1 MDETL
6 NGFLV
11 AARENEAESLNE
23 NTQMV
28 CLLEKMTAALRDA
41 AGLNPDLT
49 RKGLNPLEA
58 ILLANLC
65 RDVQPDFEV
74 GPIEHRAAVS
84 SEHLRPRLGRAR
96 PVRQVRSRLFAGGRW
111 IRTSSSVP
119 MEPQGGAP
127 ISKFAP
133 DSPLEEADSNLRSP
147 G

>member
-74 GPIEHRAAVS
+74 GRS
-84 SEHLRPRLGRAR
+84 SIGRRCHPSICGRASGG
-96 PVRQVRSRLFAGGRW
+96 PSPSAKFAAD
-111 IRTSSSVP
+111 SSLEESGFELSVP
-119 MEPQGGAP
+119 P
-127 ISKFAP
+127 
-133 DSPLEEADSNLRSP
+133 
-147 G
+147 

>member
-58 ILLANLC
+58 ILLANA
-65 RDVQPDFEV
+65 
-74 GPIEHRAAVS
+74 HS
-84 SEHLRPRLGRAR
+84 
-96 PVRQVRSRLFAGGRW
+96 LF
-111 IRTSSSVP
+111 
-119 MEPQGGAP
+119 
-127 ISKFAP
+127 
-133 DSPLEEADSNLRSP
+133 
-147 G
+147 

>member
-58 ILLANLC
+58 IEAGAEPRTAACGAASLA
-65 RDVQPDFEV
+65 
-74 GPIEHRAAVS
+74 G
-84 SEHLRPRLGRAR
+84 
-96 PVRQVRSRLFAGGRW
+96 
-111 IRTSSSVP
+111 
-119 MEPQGGAP
+119 
-127 ISKFAP
+127 
-133 DSPLEEADSNLRSP
+133 
-147 G
+147 